1 MSIFPPRAL
10 LQVNFACFIKDQNVN
25 SAMEQVIPMHFRAAR
40 LAQNPIF
47 FIDDWEA
54 LSLR

>member
-25 SAMEQVIPMHFRAAR
+25 SAMEQVIPMHLRAAR
-40 LAQNPIF
+40 VAENPIV
-47 FIDDWEA
+47 FIDDREGLA
-54 LSLR
+54 LR

>member
-25 SAMEQVIPMHFRAAR
+25 SAMEQVIPMHLRAAR
-40 LAQNPIF
+40 VAENPIV
-47 FIDDWEA
+47 FIDDREG
-54 LSLR
+54 LTLR